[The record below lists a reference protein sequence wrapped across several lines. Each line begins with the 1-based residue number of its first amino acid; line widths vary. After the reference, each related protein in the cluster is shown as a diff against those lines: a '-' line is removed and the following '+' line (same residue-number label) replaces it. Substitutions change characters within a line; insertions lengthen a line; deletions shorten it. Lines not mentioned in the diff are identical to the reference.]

1 MLLCSQQV
9 LRHVPAMI
17 YGPHLAHSLPAPG
30 TTSAHGRGAQGV
42 SWGENGDGA
51 RWKDWGRFLRRPLM
65 AVYPWLLLWAAG
77 SLGRS
82 SSEEKQLVKE
92 VTEVREDILDKFPSA
107 RSQDNAQ
114 RVERSYSILAAGQG
128 LGWHQTAASR
138 PSLFL
143 KCLEGT
149 QGVATA
155 SSEPTQGVRPP
166 AGARQ
171 ESEPP
176 PKEVMA
182 KVGAVQAVGTL
193 SRALLGAPAGQVS
206 ARKLLSHHVLL
217 PVWETCV

>member
-1 MLLCSQQV
+1 MS
-9 LRHVPAMI
+9 
-17 YGPHLAHSLPAPG
+17 
-30 TTSAHGRGAQGV
+30 
-42 SWGENGDGA
+42 
-51 RWKDWGRFLRRPLM
+51 
-65 AVYPWLLLWAAG
+65 G

-82 SSEEKQLVKE
+82 SSEEKQLVEE

-114 RVERSYSILAAGQG
+114 RVDLAAGQG
-128 LGWHQTAASR
+128 LGWHQAAASR
-138 PSLFL
+138 PGLFL

-155 SSEPTQGVRPP
+155 SPELPQGVRPP

-176 PKEVMA
+176 PKEQMVMA

-206 ARKLLSHHVLL
+206 ARKFLSHHVLL
-217 PVWETCV
+217 PV